1 MALSMQFS
9 LYPLRQ
15 DRLGPT
21 IEEALAVLRNQGLVV
36 ETGEMSSVT
45 WGPEDQMF
53 AALKEAFLKSAE
65 RGPVVWV
72 ITLSNACPVPETA

>member
-1 MALSMQFS
+1 MAISMQFS

-21 IEEALAVLRNQGLVV
+21 IEEALTVLRKQGLLVK
-36 ETGEMSSVT
+36 TGEMSSVT
-45 WGPEDQMF
+45 WGGEEQVF
-53 AALKEAFLKSAE
+53 AALKEAFAKSAE

-72 ITLSNACPVPETA
+72 ITLSNACPLPGAK